1 MALKLVRKKK
11 GMPAAAGRRKKSEIE
26 KFKDAID
33 VQLRLAAGEK
43 VKKGRGLAKSWMG
56 DGKEYGVE
64 RVLVPLAGNRP
75 LYSKSAI
82 VVSMKPKN
90 PPTKELKELRR
101 LAADGK
107 LSKRIYMMLW
117 KQKKSVAAKKRIAK
131 KATAK
136 KPAAKKRIAKKATAK
151 KRAARKSPAKKQ
163 TAKRMRKAA

>member
-11 GMPAAAGRRKKSEIE
+11 GMSAAAGRRKKSEIE
-26 KFKDAID
+26 KFKDAIE

-43 VKKGRGLAKSWMG
+43 VKKGKGFAKSWMK

-101 LAADGK
+101 LATDGK
-107 LSKRIYMMLW
+107 LSKRIYMVLR
-117 KQKKSVAAKKRIAK
+117 KQKKSVAAKKPIAK
-131 KATAK
+131 KAAAK
-136 KPAAKKRIAKKATAK
+136 KP
-151 KRAARKSPAKKQ
+151 AARKSPAKKQ